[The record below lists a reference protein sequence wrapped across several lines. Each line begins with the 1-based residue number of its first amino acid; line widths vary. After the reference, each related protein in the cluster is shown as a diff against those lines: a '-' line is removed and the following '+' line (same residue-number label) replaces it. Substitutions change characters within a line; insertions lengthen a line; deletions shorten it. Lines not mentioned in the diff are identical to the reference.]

1 MRIAGTGEQK
11 VLQLFIGSILR
22 VIVEVCQLGMAQQ
35 AYEATLPPLR
45 FSLAIGHRLVL
56 CSA

>member
-22 VIVEVCQLGMAQQ
+22 VIVEVCQLGMA
-35 AYEATLPPLR
+35 AA
-45 FSLAIGHRLVL
+45 SI
-56 CSA
+56 